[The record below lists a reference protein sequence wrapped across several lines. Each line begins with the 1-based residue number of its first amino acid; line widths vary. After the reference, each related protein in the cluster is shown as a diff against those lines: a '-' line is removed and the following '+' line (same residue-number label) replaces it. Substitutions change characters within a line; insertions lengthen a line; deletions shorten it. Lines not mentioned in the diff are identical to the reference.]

1 MQVYRSDI
9 DSFTAKLSR
18 PEVLETQK
26 KIPTA
31 IGILTGLRRRPIPI
45 AQIESQTLIARERG
59 LGVSYFYY
67 ESLWNDAPEGVMK
80 RIAGFQSLFPTP
92 MIRQ

>member
-18 PEVLETQK
+18 SEVLETQQ

-31 IGILTGLRRRPIPI
+31 IGILTGLRRRPVSIQQIQSQTRI
-45 AQIESQTLIARERG
+45 AQERG
-59 LGVSYFYY
+59 FGVSYFYY
-67 ESLWNDAPEGVMK
+67 ESLWDNAPEGIME
-80 RIAGFQSLFPTP
+80 RISGFQSLFPTP